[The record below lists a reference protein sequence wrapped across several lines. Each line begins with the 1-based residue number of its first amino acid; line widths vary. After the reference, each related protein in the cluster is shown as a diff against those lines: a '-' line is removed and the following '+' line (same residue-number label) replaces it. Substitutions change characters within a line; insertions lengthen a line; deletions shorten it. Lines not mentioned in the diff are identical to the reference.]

1 MMKRFMV
8 KRWDFQPISKWG
20 ASMVKRWNS
29 LSCKCI
35 FFIEELYLII
45 CQRIHGASECVNSE
59 VLNVQLYHGGN
70 QLHIEKIMMMSAL
83 YKANTLR
90 WILKVPAN

>member
-1 MMKRFMV
+1 M
-8 KRWDFQPISKWG
+8 
-20 ASMVKRWNS
+20 
-29 LSCKCI
+29 
-35 FFIEELYLII
+35 
-45 CQRIHGASECVNSE
+45 HGASECVNSE